1 MILLISFAAFSNI
14 FQTITMKKIILNILK
29 YVVFLA
35 LGVFI
40 FWRIYNDDQLI
51 TSIKNALKSE
61 VNYFWIVVSVLFG
74 ILSQV
79 SRAIRWKML
88 IKPLGYNP
96 KFSNTF
102 LSVLVLYFVNILLPR
117 AGEIARCSVLDRTDK
132 VPFTKL
138 VGTVVVE
145 RLADFI
151 TLILLSIVIFT
162 VNLSYI
168 EQFLSKHMNKFNVFN
183 KLFQVKYLVIVIGII
198 VIIFLA
204 VYLARKYIRNKYNQI
219 KDNIIEGIK
228 SIRKLENV
236 WYFIGHTAFI
246 FLMWL
251 LMLYVVFLAYGP
263 TKHLS
268 IFAGMF
274 VFLMGGFA
282 MLAPINA
289 GIGPWHWMVYQ
300 SLILYGIGPEVGK
313 TFAFI
318 AHSTT
323 NLVYLFIGFPA
334 FVYLV
339 IAYYIKKRR
348 LSNAQ

>member
-1 MILLISFAAFSNI
+1 MR
-14 FQTITMKKIILNILK
+14 KIILNILK
-29 YVVFLA
+29 YVVFLGI
-35 LGVFI
+35 GVFI
-40 FWRIYNDDQLI
+40 FWRIYHDDQLI

-61 VNYFWIVVSVLFG
+61 VNYFWIVVSILFG
-74 ILSQV
+74 ILSQF

-96 KFSNTF
+96 KLSNTF

-151 TLILLSIVIFT
+151 TLILLSIVVFATNI
-162 VNLSYI
+162 SRI
-168 EQFLSKHMNKFNVFN
+168 ERFINENMNELNFD
-183 KLFQVKYLVIVIGII
+183 KLFQAKYLIIIVGVIVL
-198 VIIFLA
+198 VFMA
-204 VYLARKYIRNKYNQI
+204 FYLARKYIRKKYNQI

-228 SIRKLENV
+228 TIRKLDNV
-236 WYFIGHTAFI
+236 WLFIGHTAFI

-268 IFAGMF
+268 IFVGMF

-289 GIGPWHWMVYQ
+289 GIGPWHWMVYKT
-300 SLILYGIGPEVGK
+300 LTLYGITVGVGK

-334 FVYLV
+334 FIYLM
-339 IAYYIKKRR
+339 IAYFLKKRK
-348 LSNAQ
+348 LSDA